1 MAFNDQELVSY
12 NTIVDFNLENGEQIH
27 NLILKT
33 GKIVCELQST
43 LNTNVTLN
51 LSFPTATIDGQ
62 LFETER
68 TIFAGTEP
76 TLEEI
81 DLAGLNIDLTTDPTQ
96 SYNKIPIQISAT
108 LNTQSELVSLTNQD
122 NANISLIFP
131 DLSIDYA
138 DGFFGNYE
146 IDLGGD
152 IVDVDLSIFEDFDS
166 GLILDDPKFII
177 ICLIQLALL
186 LIFKQD

>member
-1 MAFNDQELVSY
+1 M
-12 NTIVDFNLENGEQIH
+12 
-27 NLILKT
+27 
-33 GKIVCELQST
+33 
-43 LNTNVTLN
+43 
-51 LSFPTATIDGQ
+51 
-62 LFETER
+62 
-68 TIFAGTEP
+68 
-76 TLEEI
+76 
-81 DLAGLNIDLTTDPTQ
+81 NIDLTTDPTQ

-122 NANISLIFP
+122 NANISLIFS

-177 ICLIQLALL
+177 RVFNTVGIAANIQAWILENV
-186 LIFKQD
+186 